1 MENSISSTRLTGGG
15 LECQG
20 SGVRS
25 QLDGG
30 IWAINHTSATTRS
43 TMRNWISMIL
53 FWNHSH
59 ISGYSPAWAAKASAM
74 EETATPATCEKCKL
88 ESEPRHVYILEN
100 VDA

>member
-1 MENSISSTRLTGGG
+1 MGDQSHVS
-15 LECQG
+15 
-20 SGVRS
+20 
-25 QLDGG
+25 
-30 IWAINHTSATTRS
+30 NHTFNDAELES
-43 TMRNWISMIL
+43 SMIL
-53 FWNHSH
+53 FWNPSS